1 MGGFSPRV
9 STARL
14 GATQNSEHTAGV
26 DGVLLTA
33 PHKAA
38 SRAEALGLLLTTRK
52 SGRRKQQGETPE
64 QWRARSRGRRRS
76 ARWSLAGASRASEGG
91 KGAVHGWENLAR
103 TAPMPIWN
111 REGRKEG
118 STIEVCWSAMGTGV
132 RPWSSGVQ
140 GKQREG
146 VADRSSNGI

>member
-1 MGGFSPRV
+1 
-9 STARL
+9 L
-14 GATQNSEHTAGV
+14 GAAQNSEHTAGV
-26 DGVLLTA
+26 DGVLFTA
-33 PHKAA
+33 QNKAA
-38 SRAEALGLLLTTRK
+38 SRAEALGAAAHDEKNWALETA
-52 SGRRKQQGETPE
+52 GETPE

-91 KGAVHGWENLAR
+91 KGVVHGWENLAR